1 VEVDPNARP
10 IVCKIMD
17 WGRAKYDLAK
27 KEKAA
32 KRHEKVLSIKQVK
45 FRPGIDG
52 HDFDTKL
59 AHARRFLEEGKRT
72 KITIMF
78 RRRDLR
84 RPENGVKIL
93 KRVAEQVK
101 DVGKVETRPGKIE
114 NRDLTMVMVPIL
126 GIGNTVKDAAR
137 KAEEAKASAAAK
149 KTAAE
154 ARDDSGTAATAPA
167 KTAAKA
173 GAPET
178 AAKTTAAAA
187 PAKAA
192 PAKAAAA
199 PAKAAAAPAKAAAAP
214 AKAAAAAPVKA
225 AAAAA
230 PVKAA
235 AAAAPAKA
243 AAAPAPAPEEDTAA
257 EEAPAEPSGTL
268 AGS

>member
-1 VEVDPNARP
+1 MEVDPNARP

-52 HDFDTKL
+52 HDFETKL

-93 KRVAEQVK
+93 KRVANEVK

-126 GIGNTVKDAAR
+126 GIGNTVKEAAR

-154 ARDDSGTAATAPA
+154 ARGDTGTAAKAPA

-178 AAKTTAAAA
+178 AAKTTAAAEPEKTAAAAPAKAA

-199 PAKAAAAPAKAAAAP
+199 AAPA
-214 AKAAAAAPVKA
+214 KA

-243 AAAPAPAPEEDTAA
+243 AAAPAPAPEEDAAA

>member
-52 HDFDTKL
+52 HDFETKL

-72 KITIMF
+72 KVTIMF

-93 KRVAEQVK
+93 KRVANELT

-114 NRDLTMVMVPIL
+114 NRDLTMVMVPLL

-137 KAEEAKASAAAK
+137 KAEELKATASAK
-149 KTAAE
+149 KTAGSETAAPSASE
-154 ARDDSGTAATAPA
+154 SAAATPAAGSESKAPAKSAAATAPA
-167 KTAAKA
+167 EATVAAAPAKKATAAAAPPKKA
-173 GAPET
+173 
-178 AAKTTAAAA
+178 TAAAA
-187 PAKAA
+187 PAK
-192 PAKAAAA
+192 KAT
-199 PAKAAAAPAKAAAAP
+199 
-214 AKAAAAAPVKA
+214 AAAAAP
-225 AAAAA
+225 
-230 PVKAA
+230 PS
-235 AAAAPAKA
+235 
-243 AAAPAPAPEEDTAA
+243 PEPDEDTAP
-257 EEAPAEPSGTL
+257 EEAPAEPSETL